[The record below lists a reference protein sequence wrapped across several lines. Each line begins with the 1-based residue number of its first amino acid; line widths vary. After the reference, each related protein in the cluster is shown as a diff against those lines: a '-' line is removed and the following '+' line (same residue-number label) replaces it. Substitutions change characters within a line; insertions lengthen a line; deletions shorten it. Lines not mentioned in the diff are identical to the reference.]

1 MTTDIFAQLTDAQR
15 SAVEHVDGPL
25 LILAGPGSGK
35 TRVVTHR
42 IANLLNQ
49 GVPDSSILA
58 LTFTNK
64 AADEMKERVSRLVPD
79 SQVWVSTF
87 HRFCARLL
95 RKYCDH
101 VGLEANYS
109 IYDPDD
115 SKRALKQAMNG
126 LSLDITHTPFDSLVQ
141 AISWTKN
148 KLITADDYVPKAG
161 SQMGAI
167 LKDVYPAY
175 QKQLLQS
182 NAVDFDDLLVHI
194 AVILRQSNELREML
208 DHRYRYILVDEYQ
221 DTNLAQYAI
230 VRSLSIDNP
239 NLAVTGDPDQSIYGW
254 RGANIKNILDFEKD
268 YPEVSVV
275 RLAQNYRSTPNI
287 LHVADTLISNNT
299 RRLKKEL
306 FTENPNGPPV
316 RLMAYPTQRDEAE
329 QIAHQIAVAVNS
341 GNRTYQDFAVFYRI
355 NALSRTMESAFRE
368 RQIPYQ
374 IVSGVEFFKRKEI
387 KDVFAYLHLLNNP
400 RDDIAFAR
408 IVNVPSRKIG
418 KVTVDKLTD
427 YARRQGCSMLEAA
440 QSCKS
445 NDWIAKSTA
454 TKIMKFVELIEE
466 LGKSILKPVHDIIL
480 DVINETGYKD
490 MYANSGLPEDDDR
503 LANIEELL
511 TDARE
516 YDQEMGEEAT
526 LEGFLE
532 RTALISDTDA
542 WEEQTDRV
550 TLMTLH
556 AAKGLEFPVV
566 YITAVEQNLIPHD
579 RNGDDPDRL
588 EEERRLLF
596 VGITR
601 AESELQLSMAKQ
613 RSFRGRTNYTIPSQ
627 FMMELPREAME
638 IGGMMGSFSNPYADD
653 SFGGELDFDPPYEDC
668 VDEYIEDDGS
678 QLNDSVTFG
687 VDLMEEDVNQDTDGK
702 IIRLDPD
709 QFKLGMVVRHDEY
722 GLGKIIELR
731 GGGRN
736 RTARINFASAAG
748 QKTIIIAH
756 SELQLVGSNS

>member
-1 MTTDIFAQLTDAQR
+1 MTDIFAQLTEAQR
-15 SAVEHVDGPL
+15 TAVAHVDGPL

-64 AADEMKERVSRLVPD
+64 AADEMQERVARLVPD

-87 HRFCARLL
+87 HRFCARML
-95 RKYCDH
+95 RKYSDH

-109 IYDPDD
+109 IYDPED
-115 SKRALKQAMNG
+115 SKRALKLAMSN
-126 LSLDITHTPFDSLVQ
+126 LSLNITHTPFDSLVQ

-148 KLITADDYVPKAG
+148 KLITAADYIPKAG

-175 QKQLLQS
+175 QKQLLQA

-194 AVILRQSNELREML
+194 AVILRQSNELRKML
-208 DHRYRYILVDEYQ
+208 DQRFRYILVDEYQ

-230 VRSLSIDNP
+230 VRSLSIDHP

-254 RGANIKNILDFEKD
+254 RGANVQNILDFEKD
-268 YPEVSVV
+268 YPEVRVV
-275 RLAQNYRSTPNI
+275 RLEQNYRSTPSI
-287 LHVADTLISNNT
+287 LQVADTLIANNS
-299 RRLKKEL
+299 RRLKKNL
-306 FTENPNGPPV
+306 FTENPDGAPV
-316 RLMAYPTQRDEAE
+316 RLIAYPTQRDEAE
-329 QIAHQIAVAVNS
+329 QIAHQIATAVNS
-341 GNRTYQDFAVFYRI
+341 GKRSYQDFAIFYRI
-355 NALSRTMESAFRE
+355 NALSRSMESAFRE
-368 RQIPYQ
+368 LQIPYQ

-427 YARRQGCSMLEAA
+427 YSRRQGCSMLEAA
-440 QSCKS
+440 QNCKR
-445 NDWIAKSTA
+445 NDWITKSTA
-454 TKIMKFVELIEE
+454 TKIMKFVDLMDR
-466 LGKSILKPVHDIIL
+466 LGQSIFQPVHDIIL

-490 MYANSGLPEDDDR
+490 MYAKSGLPEDEDR

-516 YDQEMGEEAT
+516 YDQEMGEDAT

-542 WEEQTDRV
+542 WEQQTDRV

-579 RNGDDPDRL
+579 RNSEDPERL

-601 AESELQLSMAKQ
+601 AESELQLSMAKR
-613 RSFRGRTNYTIPSQ
+613 RSFRGHTNYTIPSQ
-627 FMMELPREAME
+627 FMMELPRQEME
-638 IGGMMGSFSNPYADD
+638 VGGMMGSFSDPYAQD
-653 SFGGELDFDPPYEDC
+653 SFGGELDFDPPFEDYI
-668 VDEYIEDDGS
+668 DEYVEDDGS
-678 QLNDSVTFG
+678 QLDELVSFG
-687 VDLMEEDVNQDTDGK
+687 ADLVEDEVNQDTEAPMVR
-702 IIRLDPD
+702 IDPD
-709 QFKLGMVVRHDEY
+709 QLKLGMVVRHGEY

-731 GGGRN
+731 GGGKN
-736 RTARINFASAAG
+736 RTARINFASSAG

-756 SELQLVGSNS
+756 SELQLIGSNS